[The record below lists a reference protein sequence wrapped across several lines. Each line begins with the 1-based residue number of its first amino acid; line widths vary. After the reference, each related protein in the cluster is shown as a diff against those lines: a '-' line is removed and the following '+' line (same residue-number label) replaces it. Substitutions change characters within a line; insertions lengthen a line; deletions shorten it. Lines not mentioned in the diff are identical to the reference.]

1 MVNLNELKHFYQQNY
16 ARHLVVKS
24 QNVEIILVCWMPG
37 QGSPIHGHGPSD
49 SVIVILEGELA
60 YTNYYPDGKTISG
73 VLKPGEVAH
82 APVGVQHQIS
92 NHSDKELVTLH
103 IYAPPLNRELQGFDL
118 GYANDVEI
126 QEVQLPEQT
135 VKYLVAS
142 SLSAAASHDIEFSI

>member
-1 MVNLNELKHFYQQNY
+1 
-16 ARHLVVKS
+16 
-24 QNVEIILVCWMPG
+24 
-37 QGSPIHGHGPSD
+37 
-49 SVIVILEGELA
+49 
-60 YTNYYPDGKTISG
+60 
-73 VLKPGEVAH
+73 
-82 APVGVQHQIS
+82 VGVQHQIS